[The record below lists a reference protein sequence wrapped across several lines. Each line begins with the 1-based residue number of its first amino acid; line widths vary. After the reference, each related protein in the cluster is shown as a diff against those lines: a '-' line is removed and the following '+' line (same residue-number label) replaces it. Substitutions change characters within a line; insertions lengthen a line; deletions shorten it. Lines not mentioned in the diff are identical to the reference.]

1 MSGMME
7 DFFSNPWVTGIF
19 GGIISGIIVYFITN
33 FISEK
38 RQNKEYKQKISSANR
53 DVIYLIR
60 TCIPDGNMPDKILI
74 DMLIDSV
81 ARKYSV
87 NKIDMLNMNQ
97 IYSDISR
104 EIMDSYF
111 IATEKKMELCGMV
124 INSMNSNDKMK
135 QCVSDVNKTEKVLVL
150 TKHKQLSKDMKVI
163 NFTLSVVSSVFVAL
177 VIILPKN
184 NFLKN
189 IPSFDYISID
199 FIRVIIVMGT
209 AMVAAIITSLTGF
222 LFLKIKEDFKKNK

>member
-7 DFFSNPWVTGIF
+7 DFFSNPWVTGIL